1 MYSSHYEKLGDS
13 ERCIDDQIPFEIP
26 ANWKWVRFSEVF
38 LLLSGRD
45 LPSEKY
51 NSKNLGIP
59 YITGASQF
67 EAGFLYVN
75 RWTEVPVVI
84 SHKGD
89 FLFTCKGTIGSTA
102 FNDIGDIHI
111 ARQVMA
117 VSSIGKSMLK
127 YFKICFETFL
137 EDIKNEARSMIPG
150 IDRET
155 ILSMLI
161 PLPPLS
167 EQERIV
173 AKLNSLLSLVDNL

>member
-26 ANWKWVRFSEVF
+26 ENWKWVRFSEVF

-45 LPSEKY
+45 LPPEKY

-67 EAGFLYVN
+67 ETGSLYVN
-75 RWTEVPVVI
+75 RWTESPVVI

-102 FNDIGDIHI
+102 FNNIGDIHI

-117 VSSIGKSMLK
+117 VSSIGKSILK

-137 EDIKNEARSMIPG
+137 DDIKNEARSMIPG

-161 PLPPLS
+161 PLPPLA

-173 AKLNSLLSLVDNL
+173 TRLDSLLSLVDNL